1 MATSADSSNFALSKM
16 QKSCTMRTKLR
27 VVFGLMAVAV
37 LALSTTTLSAQH
49 TYKFR
54 DSLGT
59 YKVVFTP
66 ANPNTVFKASPT
78 KPLAPR
84 THELRFGLAWGAT
97 DYYGTPAF
105 TNYIANRSE
114 ELHYSGESHWV
125 TFAADYGYWTNEW
138 FSIGGS
144 LSWTTGFA
152 RHYSSLTHDYLGS
165 TRYQLIAIM
174 PEVRFAW
181 LRHGMVQLYSSVA
194 LGLGIEMRPGWR
206 TRYLTEFYPAFDFKP
221 IGISIGR
228 KWFGFVELGYGSR
241 GIINVGFGHR
251 INPKQR

>member
-1 MATSADSSNFALSKM
+1 MPNFALSKK
-16 QKSCTMRTKLR
+16 QKFHTMRTKLR
-27 VVFGLMAVAV
+27 AALSLMTVAV
-37 LALSTTTLSAQH
+37 LALTTTALSAQH

-66 ANPNTVFKASPT
+66 ANPDIEFKVSPT

-84 THELRFGLAWGAT
+84 THELRAGLAWGAT

-105 TNYIANRSE
+105 TNNLYYRGQA
-114 ELHYSGESHWV
+114 LHYSGESHWV
-125 TFAADYGYWTNEW
+125 TLNADYGYWANEW

-165 TRYQLIAIM
+165 TRYQLIAII

-181 LRHGMVQLYSSVA
+181 LRHGIVQLYSSSA
-194 LGLGIEMRPGWR
+194 LGLGIELRPGWH
-206 TRYLTEFYPAFDFKP
+206 TRYLTDYYPAFDIKP
-221 IGISIGR
+221 IGISVGR

-251 INPKQR
+251 INHKQR